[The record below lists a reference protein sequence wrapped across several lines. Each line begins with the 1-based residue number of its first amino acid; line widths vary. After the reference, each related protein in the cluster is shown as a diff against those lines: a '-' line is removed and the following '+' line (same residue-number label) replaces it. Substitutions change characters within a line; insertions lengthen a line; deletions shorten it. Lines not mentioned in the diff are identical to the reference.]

1 MTNDDVRSN
10 GGPYQ
15 DDPDEMSQ
23 EEQARLLTE
32 PSFDHRL
39 DDESELL
46 EKEFGPPER
55 GGYGRPPVEDTT
67 PEYSGSAGS

>member
-1 MTNDDVRSN
+1 MDDVRS
-10 GGPYQ
+10 GEGPYQ

-46 EKEFGPPER
+46 QEEFGRPER
-55 GGYGRPPVEDTT
+55 GGYGRPPAEDAA

>member
-1 MTNDDVRSN
+1 MDDVRS
-10 GGPYQ
+10 GEGPYQ

-46 EKEFGPPER
+46 EEEFGQPER
-55 GGYGRPPVEDTT
+55 GGYGRPPAEDAA

>member
-1 MTNDDVRSN
+1 MDDVRSN
-10 GGPYQ
+10 DGPYP

-39 DDESELL
+39 DNESELL
-46 EKEFGPPER
+46 DEEFGPPER
-55 GGYGRPPVEDTT
+55 GGYGRPPADAA
-67 PEYSGSAGS
+67 EYRGSAGS